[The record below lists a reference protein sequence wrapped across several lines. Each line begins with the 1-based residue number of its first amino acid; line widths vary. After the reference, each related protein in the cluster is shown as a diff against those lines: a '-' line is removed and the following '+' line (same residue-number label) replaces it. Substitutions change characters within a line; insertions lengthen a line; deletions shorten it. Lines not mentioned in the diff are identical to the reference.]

1 MGPSAAGARQ
11 TKSLFETAD
20 PQRWAKV
27 NPAVITGPKE
37 KKAAGNQ
44 QGNASGNDSPAQRDA
59 ILGFSGT

>member
-1 MGPSAAGARQ
+1 MGPSAAGAGQ

-20 PQRWAKV
+20 SQRWGKV
-27 NPAVITGPKE
+27 KPSVIAGPKE

-44 QGNASGNDSPAQRDA
+44 QDNASGSDSPAQRDA